1 MTVYIPIN
9 IDIKVQYNIVE
20 YGLGRAMSPLTY
32 RNDRWY
38 MKYYVHNKS
47 LWLVALLK
55 YGFPHIAE

>member
-1 MTVYIPIN
+1 MN

-32 RNDRWY
+32 RNDQWY